1 MQPSNTNTYVKGTA
15 ITVYTD
21 VPFTAIDGTIVD
33 PDRVLFGFEINGDS
47 DQTYT
52 FAYNW
57 NVGDPTETI
66 QRIAQG
72 VYSAEIDSSLYP
84 SGVYVST
91 LAGEPT
97 EVAHD
102 YTKTKVRVDAE
113 FVVIDPPFAL
123 E

>member
-84 SGVYVST
+84 SGVYVYT